1 VSRGSA
7 WEREKSTWP
16 HHEWSRFVEAGGVR
30 WHVQQSG
37 MGPTMLLVHGT
48 GASTHSWRKVMPA
61 LAQHFNVL
69 AVDLPGHGFTET
81 VPGSRGPAP
90 AAGSGGLA
98 PAAGSGGPAPASISG
113 MSLGLTALL
122 RELGIDVDFCVGHS
136 AGAVVL
142 CRMALDRH
150 IRPQVIIGIN
160 GAFVP
165 LAGAAGTLFS
175 PIARLMASGS
185 LLPRLLAWSA
195 GNPASLRR
203 MIEGTGSRLD
213 TEGLDLYARLV
224 RDPRHVAG
232 ALDMMGNWDLYGFE
246 RDLSRLRT
254 RLALIVASNDRTVPP
269 RQAEW
274 VRQRVSTAEIHLLPG
289 LGHLAHEE
297 DPDRV
302 TREILDICRVYR
314 VNAPG
319 AASANR
325 SGPPSAR

>member
-1 VSRGSA
+1 MSRGSA

-69 AVDLPGHGFTET
+69 AVDLPGHGFTEI
-81 VPGSRGPAP
+81 VPGSRAP
-90 AAGSGGLA
+90 AS
-98 PAAGSGGPAPASISG
+98 ASISG
-113 MSLGLTALL
+113 MSVGLTALL
-122 RELGIDVDFCVGHS
+122 RKLGIDVDFCVGHS

-254 RLALIVASNDRTVPP
+254 PLALIVASNDRTVPP

-274 VRQRVSTAEIHLLPG
+274 VRQRVPTAEIHLLPG

-302 TREILDICRVYR
+302 TREILDICRAYR

>member
-1 VSRGSA
+1 
-7 WEREKSTWP
+7 
-16 HHEWSRFVEAGGVR
+16 
-30 WHVQQSG
+30 
-37 MGPTMLLVHGT
+37 MLLLHGT

-61 LAQHFNVL
+61 LARHFNVL
-69 AVDLPGHGFTET
+69 AVDLPGHGFTEYL
-81 VPGSRGPAP
+81 PGSTAAAPHATAPATGSRASAP
-90 AAGSGGLA
+90 AA
-98 PAAGSGGPAPASISG
+98 SIAG

-122 RELGIDVDFCVGHS
+122 RTLEIEVAFCVGHS
-136 AGAVVL
+136 AGAVVP
-142 CRMALDRH
+142 CRMALDGH
-150 IRPQVIIGIN
+150 ITPRVIIGIN

-175 PIARLMASGS
+175 PIARLLASGS

-213 TEGLDLYARLV
+213 AEGLELYARLV

-246 RDLSRLRT
+246 RDLSRLKT
-254 RLALIVASNDRTVPP
+254 PLALLAASNDRTVPP

-274 VRQRVSTAEIHLLPG
+274 VRQRVATAEIHPLSG

-297 DPDRV
+297 DPERV
-302 TREILDICRVYR
+302 VREILDICRAVS
-314 VNAPG
+314 APG
-319 AASANR
+319 AASRDR
-325 SGPPSAR
+325 SGPPSAP